1 MSMMEYSSEF
11 TQNSRDFPF
20 SYTVRPFLKVEKE
33 ETSITTLQV
42 LFSLI
47 LKIVPVQRINNTAA
61 HLLVVILT

>member
-1 MSMMEYSSEF
+1 MSMMEYSSES

-20 SYTVRPFLKVEKE
+20 SYTVRPFLKVEE

-47 LKIVPVQRINNTAA
+47 LKIVPVQIINNTAA